1 MKVKKNDTVLVLTGK
16 DAGKTGKVIEA
27 MPTAGKVK
35 VEGVNVQKKSKK
47 ARSAKETSAIVE
59 QIGAIDV
66 SNVQV
71 VCPTCGKAT
80 RVAMTIVD
88 GKKARTCKKCGASLD
103 ATKEAKTVAKKATKK
118 ADSAEKPATK
128 RRTTTKKTTDGAEK
142 PVRKTAAKKTAEEKA
157 E

>member
-1 MKVKKNDTVLVLTGK
+1 MKVKKNDTVLILTGK
-16 DAGKTGKVIEA
+16 DAGKTGKIIEA
-27 MPTAGKVK
+27 IPSQGKVK

-71 VCPTCGKAT
+71 VCPVCSKAT
-80 RVAMTIVD
+80 RIAMTIVD

-118 ADSAEKPATK
+118 TADGAEKPAT
-128 RRTTTKKTTDGAEK
+128 RRRTTKKTEDGAEK
-142 PVRKTAAKKTAEEKA
+142 PVRKTSAKKVTEETAE
-157 E
+157 

>member
-1 MKVKKNDTVLVLTGK
+1 MKVKKNDTVLILTGK
-16 DAGKTGKVIEA
+16 DAGKTGKIIEA
-27 MPTAGKVK
+27 IPSQGKVK

-71 VCPTCGKAT
+71 VCPACSKAT

-103 ATKEAKTVAKKATKK
+103 VTKEAKAVAKKATKK
-118 ADSAEKPATK
+118 TADGAEKPAT
-128 RRTTTKKTTDGAEK
+128 RRRTTKKTEDGAEK
-142 PVRKTAAKKTAEEKA
+142 PVRKTSAKKVTEETAE
-157 E
+157 

>member
-1 MKVKKNDTVLVLTGK
+1 MKVKKNDTVLILTGK

-27 MPTAGKVK
+27 MPAAGKVK

-71 VCPTCGKAT
+71 VCPACGKAT
-80 RVAMTIVD
+80 RVAMTVAD

-128 RRTTTKKTTDGAEK
+128 KRTTKKTEDGAEK
-142 PVRKTAAKKTAEEKA
+142 PVRKTSAKKVAEEKA

>member
-1 MKVKKNDTVLVLTGK
+1 MKVKKNDTVLILTGK
-16 DAGKTGKVIEA
+16 DAGKTGKIIESI
-27 MPTAGKVK
+27 PSQGKVK

-71 VCPTCGKAT
+71 VCPVCSKAT

-88 GKKARTCKKCGASLD
+88 GKKVRTCKKCGASLD
-103 ATKEAKTVAKKATKK
+103 TTKEAKSAAKKATKK
-118 ADSAEKPATK
+118 TADEKPATK
-128 RRTTTKKTTDGAEK
+128 KRTTKKTEDGAEK
-142 PVRKTAAKKTAEEKA
+142 PVRKTSAKKVTEETAE
-157 E
+157 